1 MRQLVV
7 GLFVV
12 TLSLNVLAGGL
23 ITDEVTP
30 DARLTDAWKI
40 LEKSAHAARNLNYE
54 GQFSYVN
61 GDNARTVNVKHMNYG
76 GREVARN
83 IVLDNSHREVYSQG
97 NDIVILQP
105 TQNNVMIKKRRGKN
119 LFPAMLPTDLS
130 IIKDNYS
137 ARLSGKEYVA
147 NREAQVV
154 ELVPSDAYRYRY
166 KIWTDIKFGLILKM
180 TLLNAENKT
189 LEQIYFNQLNML
201 NSENLSW
208 FQPKFE
214 VGKDYVTEQ
223 SKPKTRVDNDLII
236 TNLPAGYQ
244 QIDHIQRVKG
254 NSTVDQLVF
263 SDGIGSV
270 SVFIEPMTKGN
281 RPKKGNMPMG
291 STNMCAH
298 VTDGHQIIVVG
309 EVPAKTVKSIAEAV
323 TFKK

>member
-1 MRQLVV
+1 MRQLAV
-7 GLFVV
+7 GLALA
-12 TLSLNVLAGGL
+12 TASLRVLAGGL
-23 ITDEVTP
+23 VADEIAV
-30 DARLTDAWKI
+30 DSRLTDAWQI
-40 LEKSAHAARNLNYE
+40 LEKSAHAARELNYE

-61 GDNARTVNVKHMNYG
+61 GENARTVDVKHMNYG

-105 TQNNVMIKKRRGKN
+105 TQKNVLIKKRRGKN

-130 IIKDNYS
+130 IIKANYN
-137 ARLSGKEYVA
+137 ARLAGTEYVA

-166 KIWTDIKFGLILKM
+166 KIWTDMKFGLILKM
-180 TLLNAENKT
+180 TLLNSDNKT
-189 LEQIYFNQLNML
+189 LEQIYFNQLSML
-201 NSENLSW
+201 NSENLNW
-208 FQPKFE
+208 FQPKIE
-214 VGKDYVTEQ
+214 VGKDYVTERE
-223 SKPKTRVDNDLII
+223 SPMTRVDNDLIV

-244 QIDHIQRVKG
+244 QIDHIQRTKG
-254 NSTVDQLVF
+254 SSKVDQLVF

-270 SVFIEPMTKGN
+270 SVFIEPMTKGK
-281 RPKKGNMPMG
+281 RPKTGNMPMG